1 MSKKQR
7 ALVQKQFTKTRDAF
21 SQFAV
26 RDSADVVMERVAFAK
41 PEPEGLTLDVA
52 CGPGAFVLA
61 LAPVVRFAR
70 GIDVTAPMLSRAK
83 EFQLERQITNAYFD
97 QGDAEQLP
105 YPDGTFHLVSC
116 QFAFHHMPRPEAV
129 LKEMRRVARADGRL
143 LIVDT
148 IGPESDE
155 KWALHN
161 RIDVIRDPSHTA
173 SLRLTTLL
181 RQFDDADLDVLRQ
194 SLKRRPRSFN
204 AWMLRAGLEPS
215 HARYQDARKLLERSI
230 SGDRAGMSPTPQD
243 GDLTIVHYEGSFLL
257 GKKPSQPAAL

>member
-1 MSKKQR
+1 MSKKHR
-7 ALVQKQFTKTRDAF
+7 AVVQKQFTKTRDAF
-21 SQFAV
+21 SKFAV
-26 RDSADVVMERVAFAK
+26 RDSADVVAERVAFAK
-41 PEPEGLTLDVA
+41 PEPESLTLDVA

-83 EFQLERQITNAYFD
+83 ELQRERQITNAYFD

-105 YPDGTFHLVSC
+105 YPDGAFNLVSC
-116 QFAFHHMPRPEAV
+116 HFAFHHMPKPEAA
-129 LKEMRRVARADGRL
+129 LKEMCRVARGDGRV

-155 KWALHN
+155 KWELHK

-173 SLRLTTLL
+173 SLRLTALL
-181 RQFDDADLDVLRQ
+181 KHFDDAGLDILRQ

-204 AWMLRAGLEPS
+204 EWMLRAGLEPS
-215 HARYQDARKLLERSI
+215 HARYQEARKILEDSI
-230 SGDRAGMSPTPQD
+230 PGDRAGMSPEPRD
-243 GDLTIVHYEGSFLL
+243 GDLIIVHYEGSFLL
-257 GKKPSQPAAL
+257 GKK